1 MRSLVSVVN
10 GKGLRSLLSLS
21 CSRSFSIFTS
31 PEDFLKSQNIDPSLV
46 PGVLN
51 SMQEFLGK
59 PPTIG
64 SLEKFG
70 TPGIMALA
78 KAVEREMEEERRLE
92 DMQTVTIHIHTSTGA
107 KMKYEAKETETI
119 KSIVDRNKEELG
131 GLLECACG
139 GIGACSTCH
148 VIIDQDTFDK
158 ANLKEIDEA
167 EMDMIDLAWGVT
179 ETSRLGC
186 QLRLTKECD
195 GMIVTIPDGV
205 HNLY

>member
-59 PPTIG
+59 PPTIE

-119 KSIVDRNKEELG
+119 KSIVDRIPVMDYCEM
-131 GLLECACG
+131 
-139 GIGACSTCH
+139 IR
-148 VIIDQDTFDK
+148 
-158 ANLKEIDEA
+158 EID
-167 EMDMIDLAWGVT
+167 ILTVSVLDLF
-179 ETSRLGC
+179 RLS
-186 QLRLTKECD
+186 QLFSSTLLLTF
-195 GMIVTIPDGV
+195 
-205 HNLY
+205 L